1 MKDKSYSCTE
11 MNSKTYNMN
20 NSMIYNIGNKLR
32 KEEIYLAF
40 ATTNNMQMIAL

>member
-1 MKDKSYSCTE
+1 